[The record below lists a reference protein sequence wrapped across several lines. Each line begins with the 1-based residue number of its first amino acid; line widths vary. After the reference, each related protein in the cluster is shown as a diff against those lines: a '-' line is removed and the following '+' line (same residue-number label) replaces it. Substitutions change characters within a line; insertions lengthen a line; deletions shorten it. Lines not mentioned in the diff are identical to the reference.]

1 MFSVSDGRR
10 AFYQWDTG
18 QYLLCDGVTADTE
31 VHFYMPKAAENAL
44 VLLAYEADGEV
55 RVNVPNLLLQRS
67 GDMMAYLY
75 IGDEDEGK
83 TVCAKPFRIIPR
95 PKPDGY
101 VYTETE
107 TLTWAALDARITE
120 LEKGGVNED
129 AIAAAVEAYMAE
141 HPVVESD
148 PTVPAWAKAETKPT
162 YTAKEVGA
170 LPSDTEIPTDDHIN
184 ELINTALGVIENG
197 AY

>member
-1 MFSVSDGRR
+1 MFSIPDGRR

-18 QYLLCDGVTADTE
+18 QYLLCAGVTAGTQ
-31 VHFYMPKAAENAL
+31 VHFYMPKAAEGAL
-44 VLLAYEADGEV
+44 VLQAYEADGEV
-55 RVNVPNLLLQRS
+55 RVNVPNLLLQHS
-67 GDMMAYLY
+67 GDMRVYLY
-75 IGDEDEGK
+75 VGDEEAGK
-83 TVCAKPFRIIPR
+83 TVRTKDFRIIAR

-107 TLTWAALDARITE
+107 AATWAALDARITE

-129 AIAAAVEAYMAE
+129 AIAAAVEAYMME

-170 LPSDTEIPTDDHIN
+170 LPADTEIPTDDHIN